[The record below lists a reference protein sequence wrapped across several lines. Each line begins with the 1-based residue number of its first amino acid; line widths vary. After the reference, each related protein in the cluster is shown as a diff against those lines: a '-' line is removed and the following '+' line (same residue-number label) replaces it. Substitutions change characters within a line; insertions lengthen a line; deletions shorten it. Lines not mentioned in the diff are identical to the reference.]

1 MKKLV
6 FAAALGGT
14 LLAGAAMAAQTAPT
28 AQPRAERHMNRLD
41 TDQSGTVSRAEML
54 AKAEARFAKRDAN
67 KDGQLSA
74 DELTRRHMRGARRHH
89 RGHGGMFR
97 HVDANNDGV
106 LTRDEMQQQAATRAL
121 KRFDRFDANKDGRV
135 EQAEVAQ
142 LRAERRTH
150 RQERRA
156 ARQAAASQS
165 AGE

>member
-6 FAAALGGT
+6 LAAALGGT

-41 TDQSGTVSRAEML
+41 TDNSGTVSRAEML
-54 AKAEARFAKRDAN
+54 ARAEARFAKRD
-67 KDGQLSA
+67 KDGDGQLSA
-74 DELTRRHMRGARRHH
+74 AELTRKHMRGHRRHH
-89 RGHGGMFR
+89 RGHGDMFKR
-97 HVDANNDGV
+97 FDANSDGV

-135 EQAEVAQ
+135 EQTEVAQ
-142 LRAERRTH
+142 LRAERKEH
-150 RQERRA
+150 RQQRRA
-156 ARQAAASQS
+156 ARQAASQS